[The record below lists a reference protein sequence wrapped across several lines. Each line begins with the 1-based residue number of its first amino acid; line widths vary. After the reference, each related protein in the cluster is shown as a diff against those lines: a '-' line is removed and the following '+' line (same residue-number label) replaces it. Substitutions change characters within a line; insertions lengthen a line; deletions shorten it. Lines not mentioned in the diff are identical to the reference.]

1 MSATEQANES
11 AAPSATTPLLP
22 RSDEQDTQKVE
33 LKVVQVSPGRQAS
46 APVSPGA
53 AQGAVDDA
61 SKQGQVGQTLSNEYR
76 FVHQRIPPREGKLRF
91 LLPILLLGFQ
101 VVFIVLLAIFGHYA
115 NDGNDKIARTYP
127 RKYPTVL
134 MYFKLPDMAF
144 RMIK

>member
-11 AAPSATTPLLP
+11 TAPSATTPLLP

-46 APVSPGA
+46 APASPGPA
-53 AQGAVDDA
+53 AATGGDDA
-61 SKQGQVGQTLSNEYR
+61 AGKQPGQTLSNEYR

-101 VVFIVLLAIFGHYA
+101 VVFIVLFAIFGHYA
-115 NDGNDKIARTYP
+115 NDGNDKVSRTYP
-127 RKYPTVL
+127 RKCFWTSL
-134 MYFKLPDMAF
+134 Q
-144 RMIK
+144 